1 MFESKEFN
9 MKPWNGLREGGL
21 YIFEIVNEMLESIGQ
36 SEVGQMFIILIL
48 VELNILKVAD

>member
-1 MFESKEFN
+1 